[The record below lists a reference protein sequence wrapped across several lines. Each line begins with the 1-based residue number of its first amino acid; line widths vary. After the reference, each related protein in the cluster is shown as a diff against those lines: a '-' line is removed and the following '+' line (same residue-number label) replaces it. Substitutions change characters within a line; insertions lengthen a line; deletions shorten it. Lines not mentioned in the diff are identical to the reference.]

1 MIIGIRVCLTL
12 TIFTSVLIYRKI
24 PKASASVASD
34 ESVQSTDSAGNQ
46 GGKTFWS
53 IGKPEMK
60 QQAHKEK
67 IKQQKKKRK
76 RKTDGKYK
84 TLYLKIFCSGNP
96 KLIVSLLNLSSK
108 ANLKL
113 SL

>member
-12 TIFTSVLIYRKI
+12 TISTSVLIYRKI

-34 ESVQSTDSAGNQ
+34 ESVQNTDSAGNQ

-96 KLIVSLLNLSSK
+96 LKLIVSLLNLSSK
-108 ANLKL
+108 ANL
-113 SL
+113 